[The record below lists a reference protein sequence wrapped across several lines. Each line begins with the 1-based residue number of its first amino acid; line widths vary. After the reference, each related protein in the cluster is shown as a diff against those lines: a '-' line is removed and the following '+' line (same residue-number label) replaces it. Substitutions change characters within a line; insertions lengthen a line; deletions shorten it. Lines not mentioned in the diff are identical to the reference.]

1 MEIVERIME
10 LVVLKAKSKREFS
23 SMIDIEQTL
32 FNNYMIGKREGMNFD
47 IVDAILRTFPEVS
60 AEWLL
65 RGQGPMFIEQAS
77 PASNVIPAGMTGVY
91 DAVIKGKDERIKE
104 LETEVNQLIG
114 ENNIMRE
121 QLGIGERRASGKSA

>member
-65 RGQGPMFIEQAS
+65 RGEGSMFIEQAS

>member
-47 IVDAILRTFPEVS
+47 IVDSILRTFPEVS

-65 RGQGPMFIEQAS
+65 RGEGSMFIEQAS
-77 PASNVIPAGMTGVY
+77 PASNVIPAGMGGVY
-91 DAVIKGKDERIKE
+91 DTIIKE
-104 LETEVNQLIG
+104 RDELIEDLKAELNQMKG
-114 ENNIMRE
+114 ENRILRE
-121 QLGIGERRASGKSA
+121 QMGLGERRASGKSA